1 MSSDEMTLRVLY
13 EIRDG
18 VRATNER
25 VDATNAR
32 LDVMNSKLTTF
43 EDRLERVEER
53 LERVEARSE
62 RLGAQIV
69 ESEIRTATAINET
82 SFTLQQIYKAIKDRN
97 REIDDIKR
105 RLDE

>member
-18 VRATNER
+18 IRSTNER

-32 LDVMNSKLTTF
+32 LDVMNTKVEQHLS
-43 EDRLERVEER
+43 RVDER
-53 LERVEARSE
+53 LERLEGRTE
-62 RLGAQIV
+62 RVGAQIV

-97 REIDDIKR
+97 REIDEIKR

>member
-32 LDVMNSKLTTF
+32 IDAMNMKFEQRLD
-43 EDRLERVEER
+43 RVDER
-53 LERVEARSE
+53 LERLEARTE

-82 SFTLQQIYKAIKDRN
+82 SFTLQQIYNAIKDRN
-97 REIDDIKR
+97 REIDEIKR

>member
-32 LDVMNSKLTTF
+32 LDVMNAKLTTF
-43 EDRLERVEER
+43 EERLDRVETR
-53 LERVEARSE
+53 TE

-97 REIDDIKR
+97 REIDEIKR

>member
-32 LDVMNSKLTTF
+32 IDAMNMKFEQRLD
-43 EDRLERVEER
+43 RVDER
-53 LERVEARSE
+53 LERLEARTE

-82 SFTLQQIYKAIKDRN
+82 SFTLQQIYKLIKDRN
-97 REIDDIKR
+97 REIDEIKR